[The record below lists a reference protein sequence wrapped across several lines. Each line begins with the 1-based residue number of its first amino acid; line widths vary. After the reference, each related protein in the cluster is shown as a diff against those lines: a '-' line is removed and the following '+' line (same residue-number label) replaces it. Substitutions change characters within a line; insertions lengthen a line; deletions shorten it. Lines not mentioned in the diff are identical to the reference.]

1 MDQQVLEHYSKAG
14 VEEGPL
20 NDFLSST
27 SVPSFRYVRLNPRM
41 NTNETLAS
49 LPKPSPVP
57 WLPSST
63 NFYAIP
69 NRTINTLDPYVDG
82 SLYGMDCSSG
92 AAVAALRLETV
103 NKPVRVLDLC
113 CCPCA
118 KLCMIVDSLEHL
130 SGCEV
135 VGVDISGNRLNV
147 GKKIARKYLKG
158 AACEVRLYQA
168 DGTTFPGPADDIS
181 ASPSLVFDSR
191 AEAQETNQGE
201 RKKMN
206 KSAKSRETKRLAEL
220 MSSSPPSPDDKF
232 DFVLID
238 AECSTDGALNQVKH
252 KIKAGKE
259 TATDSIRE
267 KLMDEE
273 SLTSLQLKL
282 LTNGFANLKDG
293 GSLVYSTCSLS
304 ENQNENVVRKFLSSR
319 PDANVAS
326 VDFSSSSPPPS
337 IPGSLPGTL
346 RFQPTL
352 GPTQDSKSFSG
363 SGFFLCKISKRRQ
376 GEEADNDDDGG

>member
-206 KSAKSRETKRLAEL
+206 KSAKSREVRVGWRPVFGPTVPPCRLCPPPVAAFPPPP
-220 MSSSPPSPDDKF
+220 PPSP
-232 DFVLID
+232 
-238 AECSTDGALNQVKH
+238 STNAPFS
-252 KIKAGKE
+252 
-259 TATDSIRE
+259 TARFAYRCRRSA
-267 KLMDEE
+267 
-273 SLTSLQLKL
+273 SPSSCPPHL
-282 LTNGFANLKDG
+282 LPPTIN
-293 GSLVYSTCSLS
+293 STLS
-304 ENQNENVVRKFLSSR
+304 
-319 PDANVAS
+319 
-326 VDFSSSSPPPS
+326 
-337 IPGSLPGTL
+337 
-346 RFQPTL
+346 
-352 GPTQDSKSFSG
+352 
-363 SGFFLCKISKRRQ
+363 
-376 GEEADNDDDGG
+376 